1 LKIECLGDFYMTRD
15 ESIILARQGFT
26 LIRNLLEYR
35 VSVGA
40 QQTKIQRLLTG
51 PKYSNES
58 AAHELAEALHN
69 LDPDN
74 DFLLELTRKNL
85 AAFVEKYS
93 RFRATFEDFL

>member
-1 LKIECLGDFYMTRD
+1 MTRN
-15 ESIILARQGFT
+15 ESIILARRGFT

-40 QQTKIQRLLTG
+40 QQTIIQRLLTG
-51 PKYSNES
+51 SKYSNES